1 MKKRRILLPIL
12 LCGILIICI
21 AIIGSIQQHRNNTDV
36 PEEAYAVFEKYM
48 DAYKNGPEE
57 AVGFAHFENEFIRTA
72 YISADDKLLDYEIE
86 SMEMINDRL
95 VALTVLIKT
104 VQTVRYS
111 GDTFD
116 RVYNFL
122 VKIEDSWYYVNGVSN
137 IPPSIQDG
145 LDANKSAYDDENVI
159 AHSDVIGIEIR

>member
-1 MKKRRILLPIL
+1 
-12 LCGILIICI
+12 
-21 AIIGSIQQHRNNTDV
+21 
-36 PEEAYAVFEKYM
+36 
-48 DAYKNGPEE
+48 
-57 AVGFAHFENEFIRTA
+57 
-72 YISADDKLLDYEIE
+72 
-86 SMEMINDRL
+86 MINDRL

-145 LDANKSAYDDENVI
+145 LDANKYAYDDENVI

>member
-111 GDTFD
+111 RDTFD
-116 RVYNFL
+116 RVYNF
-122 VKIEDSWYYVNGVSN
+122 
-137 IPPSIQDG
+137 
-145 LDANKSAYDDENVI
+145 
-159 AHSDVIGIEIR
+159 

>member
-48 DAYKNGPEE
+48 DAYK
-57 AVGFAHFENEFIRTA
+57 TA

-111 GDTFD
+111 RDTFD

-145 LDANKSAYDDENVI
+145 LDANKYAYDDENVI